1 MTGYKWEILQT
12 LLFFVTREIDGGE
25 GGQGA
30 EWLEIKM
37 CGNVNYCEIVCQL
50 FRASLL
56 LMYLAAVCWKTR
68 IVLIRI

>member
-1 MTGYKWEILQT
+1 MTGYKCEILQT
-12 LLFFVTREIDGGE
+12 LLFFGNERNRWGE
-25 GGQGA
+25 GEGA

-56 LMYLAAVCWKTR
+56 LMDLAAVCWKTR
-68 IVLIRI
+68 IVLIRM

>member
-1 MTGYKWEILQT
+1 MTGYKREILQT
-12 LLFFVTREIDGGE
+12 RLFFVTREIDGRG
-25 GGQGA
+25 GA